1 MRCLSFRSNRSIVED
16 IRRGEG
22 EIYGAELLKDLLKL
36 LPDTEEIKK
45 LQAFKG
51 DPDKL
56 TLVDSFM
63 YLLIQVPRFEV
74 RIEAMVLRE
83 EFFPCSATM
92 SHDID
97 VIRTA
102 TEELMNCEKLHAI
115 LHLVLQAGNIMNAGG
130 YAGNAVGF
138 KLSSLLSLADTKAN
152 KPGMNLLHFVAM
164 EAKKKDEK
172 LLKFPDNLQHVQS
185 AARISVENIELEFS
199 SLYVRIKSL
208 EEKVQGDEQLQLQ
221 LEPFLQ
227 SSAQTLQDLK
237 RRRLDLRKEGNTLID
252 FFCEDKD
259 TFKLDECFRI
269 FQDFCIKF
277 NKAVK

>member
-1 MRCLSFRSNRSIVED
+1 
-16 IRRGEG
+16 
-22 EIYGAELLKDLLKL
+22 
-36 LPDTEEIKK
+36 
-45 LQAFKG
+45 
-51 DPDKL
+51 
-56 TLVDSFM
+56 M

-74 RIEAMVLRE
+74 RIEAMVLRD
-83 EFFPCSATM
+83 EFSPCSAAM

-97 VIRTA
+97 VIRAA
-102 TEELMNCEKLHAI
+102 TEELMNCEELHAI

-172 LLKFPDNLQHVQS
+172 LLKFPENLQHVQS

-208 EEKVQGDEQLQLQ
+208 EEKIQGEEQLQLQ

-227 SSAQTLQDLK
+227 V
-237 RRRLDLRKEGNTLID
+237 
-252 FFCEDKD
+252 
-259 TFKLDECFRI
+259 KLLH
-269 FQDFCIKF
+269 
-277 NKAVK
+277 